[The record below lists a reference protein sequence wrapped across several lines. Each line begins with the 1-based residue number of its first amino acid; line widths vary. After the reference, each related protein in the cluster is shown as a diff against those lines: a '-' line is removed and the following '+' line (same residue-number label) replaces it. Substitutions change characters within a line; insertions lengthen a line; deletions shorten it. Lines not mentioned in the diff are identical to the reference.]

1 MKRVYGRDESPV
13 SLTPTSYHPTI
24 ASPSYEPYA
33 TTKNPKAAAR
43 RVLLINMTLM
53 SATRW
58 EVHTIVCLVLSLA
71 MGLCSERTSGLGRK
85 SRSRRRRSHAIAR
98 KGPRTGRSNAIRTL
112 RSEAKN
118 TTMLRCTPFRSV
130 AQARDDTAKFP
141 FEGR

>member
-43 RVLLINMTLM
+43 RVLLINMTLL

-98 KGPRTGRSNAIRTL
+98 KGPRTGRSKCHPYVAVRSKEHDHAAVYTLPIRGPGP
-112 RSEAKN
+112 RRHREV
-118 TTMLRCTPFRSV
+118 PF
-130 AQARDDTAKFP
+130 
-141 FEGR
+141 